1 MDFDLTAEQRD
12 IRRMTREFAQEYIV
26 PRAVEWDRSGPV
38 GRDVVTR
45 LAGVGLLGVCTPERF
60 DGSGADYLSLILA
73 IEEISRADAGVGVL
87 VAVQNSVAAL
97 PILEHGT
104 EEQRR
109 AWLPRL
115 ASGELVGAYALTEPQ
130 AGSDAASLLTSARR
144 DGDGYV
150 LDGAK
155 QFITNAGLAGLFV
168 VMARTGSVESRARG
182 ISAFLVDAAR
192 PGITLGREEEKLGLH
207 SASCRGVHFDGVR
220 VPASARLGDE
230 GNGFIIAMQTLD
242 GGRIGIA
249 AQAIGITQAAFDVA
263 LAYAKERRQFGRP
276 LTDFQS
282 TQWKLADMDRDLD
295 AARLLT
301 YRAAWLKMQGR
312 PHTAE
317 GAKAKLYASEMA
329 RRHTAEALQIL
340 GGYGYMK
347 EYLAE
352 RFYRDAKVTEIY
364 EGTSEIQRLIIARE
378 LLARS

>member
-1 MDFDLTAEQRD
+1 MDFDLTEEQRH
-12 IRRMTREFAQEYIV
+12 IQRMTREFAREQIA
-26 PRAVEWDRSGPV
+26 PRALEWDRNGPIT
-38 GRDVVTR
+38 RDVVAQ
-45 LAGVGLLGVCTPERF
+45 LAQVGVLGVCVPHEYG
-60 DGSGADYLSLILA
+60 GSGADYLSLILA
-73 IEEISRADAGVGVL
+73 IEEVSWADAGVGVL
-87 VAVQNSVAAL
+87 VAVQNSVTAL
-97 PILEHGT
+97 PVLEHGT
-104 EEQRR
+104 EMQRR
-109 AWLPRL
+109 TWLPRL
-115 ASGELVGAYALTEPQ
+115 ASGAVVGAYALTEPQ
-130 AGSDAASLLTSARR
+130 AGSDAASLATVARR
-144 DGDGYV
+144 DGEDYV
-150 LDGAK
+150 LDGAE

-182 ISAFLVDAAR
+182 ISAFLVDAAS

-220 VPASARLGDE
+220 VPADSRLGDE
-230 GNGFIIAMQTLD
+230 GRGFAIAMQTLD

-276 LTDFQS
+276 LTDFQG

-317 GAKAKLYASEMA
+317 GAKAKLFASEMA

-347 EYLAE
+347 EYLTE

-364 EGTSEIQRLIIARE
+364 EGTSEIQRLVIARE
-378 LLARS
+378 LLERS